1 MYLVNS
7 RREASLLIP
16 ESQPVAV
23 SSVAQR
29 LQDQVTPSLFA
40 LWERAKSAVA
50 VLPEEPPAQEMPEGE
65 AAIVSEMQ
73 QVPLEQ
79 EPPSDPSVIN
89 GVIAKGDSASE
100 LLSPYMSASSV
111 QQLLNVT
118 RKLHPLNNL
127 RTGQPLHAGLL
138 PGRQGHGA
146 LRIRD
151 QRSQEAH
158 CHENG

>member
-89 GVIAKGDSASE
+89 GVIAAGFTLTGLAEPEPEKALLETVPGMIDETRRPAMLIVSAIK
-100 LLSPYMSASSV
+100 
-111 QQLLNVT
+111 N
-118 RKLHPLNNL
+118 R
-127 RTGQPLHAGLL
+127 
-138 PGRQGHGA
+138 
-146 LRIRD
+146 
-151 QRSQEAH
+151 
-158 CHENG
+158 

>member
-50 VLPEEPPAQEMPEGE
+50 VLPEELPAQEMPEGE

-118 RKLHPLNNL
+118 RKLHPLNNH
-127 RTGQPLHAGLL
+127 RATLHAGLL